1 MTMTENSQKPEN
13 TEIQSTQNSAELRD
27 GAGDLAP
34 KIPRTKL
41 LSLPEWWR
49 PGLPLPHL
57 TAITT
62 YTGTG
67 KLRSGGRVTTTT
79 QAVGWDWDEYRKRP
93 TP

>member
-1 MTMTENSQKPEN
+1 MTAPIQKPAN
-13 TEIQSTQNSAELRD
+13 TEIQSTQNSAEVR
-27 GAGDLAP
+27 GCAEAVAAR
-34 KIPRTKL
+34 IPRTKL
-41 LSLPEWWR
+41 LSLPQWWR

-93 TP
+93 TQ